1 MNKNYYDILQVNKN
15 ASPEV
20 IEKVYKILAKKY
32 HPDLQPDSNK
42 QASEIIFKEINEA
55 YETLSDPEKRKHYD
69 ESLNQLVVSRE
80 EFNKLYNEN
89 QLLKQKLYELNA
101 NHSYT
106 NTMNYN
112 QFNFNHTSAPEEE
125 YFEEEVE
132 KARQQA
138 YEDSYIQD
146 LKDRG
151 YKIKY
156 EKGFIDYLKGFIAII
171 ITICIVFILYNIP
184 FIKSLL
190 MYIFTAL

>member
-55 YETLSDPEKRKHYD
+55 YETLSNPEKRKQYD
-69 ESLNQLVVSRE
+69 ESLNQLTVSIE
-80 EFNKLYNEN
+80 EFNKIYNEN
-89 QLLKQKLYELNA
+89 QILKQQLYELNI
-101 NHSYT
+101 NQSPI
-106 NTMNYN
+106 NSMDYN
-112 QFNFNHTSAPEEE
+112 NFSNTSATEEV
-125 YFEEEVE
+125 YFEEELE

-138 YEDSYIQD
+138 YQDAYIQD
-146 LKDRG
+146 LKNRG

-156 EKGFIDYLKGFIAII
+156 KKGFIDYLKGFVAII
-171 ITICIVFILYNIP
+171 ITIYIVFILYNIP
-184 FIKSLL
+184 FIKNFLIH
-190 MYIFTAL
+190 IFPAL